1 VRSEGEQPDSGRREQ
16 GLIAGFDAGQTHTTC
31 RLAEAASPG
40 VLAEGEGAGVSHLA
54 AAGGPERFAAA
65 LRESLVRA
73 RARLV
78 DRRDPRATWPLRAA
92 VVGASGIE
100 VGSAV
105 QRQGH
110 QLAMDALGLP
120 EAGMIVTGD
129 ERTALRGAFP
139 AGPGI
144 VVISGTGTIAVGRD
158 GVGHE
163 HRCGGWG
170 WLLDGAG
177 SAMDIGRD
185 GLALSLQMADG
196 RQAETPLRHALWR
209 ALELDPADPQAPQ
222 RIKALVVTPGF
233 GPAGFAGLA
242 PAVNRLA
249 EEGDHQAGEILR
261 RNADALAR
269 MAAAVARALG
279 LEGPPVSAMGGAI
292 ENLAMFR
299 SCFTEALAASLP
311 AGRIVEAQGDAC
323 DGALA
328 MAAEVAG

>member
-1 VRSEGEQPDSGRREQ
+1 
-16 GLIAGFDAGQTHTTC
+16 
-31 RLAEAASPG
+31 
-40 VLAEGEGAGVSHLA
+40 
-54 AAGGPERFAAA
+54 
-65 LRESLVRA
+65 
-73 RARLV
+73 
-78 DRRDPRATWPLRAA
+78 

-105 QRQGH
+105 QCQGH

-120 EAGMIVTGD
+120 EAGVIVTGD

-158 GVGHE
+158 GEGHE

-196 RQAETPLRHALWR
+196 RLAETPLRIALWR
-209 ALELDPADPQAPQ
+209 ALELDAADPQALQ
-222 RIKALVVTPGF
+222 RIKALVVAPGF
-233 GPAGFAGLA
+233 GAAGFARLA
-242 PAVNRLA
+242 PVVNRLA
-249 EEGDHQAGEILR
+249 EEGDRQAGEILQ

-279 LEGPPVSAMGGAI
+279 LKAPPVSVMGGAI

-299 SCFTEALAASLP
+299 GCFTDALAASLP

-323 DGALA
+323 NGALA
-328 MAAEVAG
+328 MAAELLG